1 VYDISGPTAVTM
13 DELAD
18 FISAASGTRVEYHD
32 RTEPQQR
39 AVLQSAGVPELLVDI
54 FIGIDGLTRNNVYAV
69 PSATVFDLTAHAPR
83 SVKDWVTEHISLF
96 AAPAA

>member
-1 VYDISGPTAVTM
+1 M

-18 FISAASGTRVEYHD
+18 YITAASGNRVEYHAL
-32 RTEPQQR
+32 TEPQQR

-54 FIGIDGLTRNNVYAV
+54 LIGIDALTRNNVYAV
-69 PSATVFDLTAHAPR
+69 PSRTVFDLTGHAPR
-83 SVKDWVTEHISLF
+83 SVKDWVREHISLF